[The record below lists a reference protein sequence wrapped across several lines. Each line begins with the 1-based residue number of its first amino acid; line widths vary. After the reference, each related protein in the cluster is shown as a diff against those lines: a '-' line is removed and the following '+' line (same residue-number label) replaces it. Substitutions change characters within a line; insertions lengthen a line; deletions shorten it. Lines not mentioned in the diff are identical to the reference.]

1 LQNTRGLLSPLL
13 LKIPEITEYY
23 SFIPAF
29 QPITIEI
36 VNTFDMIN
44 ESAIRGWIDEHFA
57 GSDLFLVDLF
67 IKPGNRIR
75 IFIDSDTS
83 VLIEHCIGLS
93 KFIESHLDRDIEDF
107 ELNVSSSG
115 LDQPYKIARQYIKN
129 VGREVAVSLN
139 DGRKAEGTL
148 TAADEQGFEI
158 LEKLKD
164 KKNIIEVNHR
174 FNFIE
179 IKETKE
185 IIKF

>member
-1 LQNTRGLLSPLL
+1 
-13 LKIPEITEYY
+13 
-23 SFIPAF
+23 
-29 QPITIEI
+29 
-36 VNTFDMIN
+36 MIN
-44 ESAIRGWIDEHFA
+44 ESTIKTWIDEHFA

-93 KFIESHLDRDIEDF
+93 KYIESKLDRDVEDF

-115 LDQPYKIARQYIKN
+115 LDQPYKLSRQYIKN
-129 VGREVAVSLN
+129 IGRDVSVSLI
-139 DGRKAEGTL
+139 DGRKVDGAL
-148 TAADEQGFEI
+148 TAADEHGFEI
-158 LEKLKD
+158 LEKVKE
-164 KKNIIEVNHR
+164 KKKITEVKHR
-174 FNFIE
+174 FNYAE

>member
-1 LQNTRGLLSPLL
+1 
-13 LKIPEITEYY
+13 
-23 SFIPAF
+23 
-29 QPITIEI
+29 
-36 VNTFDMIN
+36 MIN
-44 ESAIRGWIDEHFA
+44 ESTIRGWIDEHFA

-93 KFIESHLDRDIEDF
+93 KYIESQLDRDVEDF

-115 LDQPYKIARQYIKN
+115 LDQPYKLSRQYIKN
-129 VGREVAVSLN
+129 IGRDVSVSLN
-139 DGRKAEGTL
+139 DGRKVDGTL

-158 LEKLKD
+158 LEKVKE
-164 KKNIIEVNHR
+164 KKNITEVKHR
-174 FNFIE
+174 FSFTE